1 MLQFLGQRLEP
12 KMLIRI
18 RTSSDLSFFAIAY
31 PFHQL
36 GNPTRASLTDY
47 SFTASKFKGKHAI
60 IIVPIF

>member
-12 KMLIRI
+12 KMLMYTYIFCFV
-18 RTSSDLSFFAIAY
+18 FFAIAY

-47 SFTASKFKGKHAI
+47 SFTAYKLKGKHAM